1 MSWMVRYD
9 NLDEDQRDFVD
20 NEINKEGN
28 IWLQGFAGSGKSIML
43 IYALERKLK
52 ENSKTKV
59 CIVVYTHA
67 LIDMFK
73 MGMTELEMQHVPI
86 MTYHRFMKTSDRY
99 DYIFCDE
106 VQDLPK
112 EALIN
117 MRNRSS
123 HVLVA
128 GDANQSIYESTVS
141 PSDIQEVIAPR
152 TIPLRRIHRLTRSI
166 INAVSNMLP
175 NLDIFGAKRD
185 MTKQDVNIRLLN
197 TESRETEVK
206 YIWNEAKEA
215 TANGYSATVLL
226 PTGNEVINFIDIL
239 LHLNNKKN
247 WTVQKNRYD
256 KNDYSS
262 LNNHLNKEGI
272 KAEYVGNS
280 YGSFTNAKNNRN
292 LIIMTYHSSK
302 GMDFEN
308 VFLPFLSS
316 NLFISYRDE
325 ETLLMVAMTRSNK
338 NLYITYS
345 GILHHL
351 VKRFEATCQPVS
363 YKEESEEK
371 ANDSDINIDF
381 GF

>member
-1 MSWMVRYD
+1 MSWMVKYEK
-9 NLDEDQRDFVD
+9 LDEDQKYFVD
-20 NEINKEGN
+20 NINKEDN

-43 IYALERKLK
+43 IHALEKKLK
-52 ENSKTKV
+52 ENSNTKV
-59 CIVVYTHA
+59 CIVVYTRA

-112 EALIN
+112 DALIS

-123 HVLVA
+123 HVFVA
-128 GDANQSIYESTVS
+128 GDTNQSIYESTVS

-152 TIPLRRIHRLTRSI
+152 AISLGRIHRLTRSI

-175 NLDIFGAKRD
+175 NLDIFSAKRD
-185 MTKQDVNIRLLN
+185 MTKQNVDIRLLN
-197 TESRETEVK
+197 AENKNKEVE
-206 YIWNEAKEA
+206 YIWKDAKEA
-215 TANGYSATVLL
+215 TANGYSAAVLL
-226 PTGNEVINFIDIL
+226 PTHDDVLTFINIL
-239 LHLNNKKN
+239 LPINKKES
-247 WTVQKNRYD
+247 WVAQKNQYG
-256 KNDYSS
+256 KNNYHS
-262 LNNHLNKEGI
+262 LNQHFFKEEM
-272 KAEYVGNS
+272 KLEYIGNG
-280 YGSFTNAKNNRN
+280 YGSFINAKNNRN

-308 VFLPFLSS
+308 VFLPFLSN
-316 NLFISYRDE
+316 NLFINYRDE

-351 VKRFEATCQPVS
+351 AKRFEATCQPVS